1 MFYEKGLPD
10 QYLYAFLKKLNHKGT
25 ANLSL
30 QRTTMAFRPLRPLRA
45 IVISFNYHEHFYLN
59 IFALLVASV
68 IWKNKNVNFATFI
81 LAGSFIYRDLSK
93 YIRPDRG
100 KAYLIIS
107 CSSIF
112 IFMLLIL
119 SAVIFES

>member
-1 MFYEKGLPD
+1 MNIFSYTILI
-10 QYLYAFLKKLNHKGT
+10 LF
-25 ANLSL
+25 
-30 QRTTMAFRPLRPLRA
+30 
-45 IVISFNYHEHFYLN
+45 ILN

-119 SAVIFES
+119 SAVIFEKPLITNRWRNRRAKARAPQLNRSYHKLIRNPSETAIPAT